1 MVEEVGYKQWSLSLL
16 LMMMLFKNS
25 MRLTTESCGSTQLL
39 EFTAPKVVRTCVGG
53 SRYPGAGAIAAECER
68 EREHPAPGSLDLHPL
83 RSATAIEHKAALA
96 SLFSSLSRLLR
107 SFIRS
112 FALALVLLRS
122 RTVRL
127 AVPWICW
134 TFQPTLLAVLVK
146 ASCEWSSVFR
156 ARWFCSIIERDVAS
170 GRSGRAPQPHSDRVV
185 G

>member
-1 MVEEVGYKQWSLSLL
+1 M
-16 LMMMLFKNS
+16 
-25 MRLTTESCGSTQLL
+25 
-39 EFTAPKVVRTCVGG
+39 APKTEALIGRVV
-53 SRYPGAGAIAAECER
+53 ER
-68 EREHPAPGSLDLHPL
+68 HVLCIVQQVVLA
-83 RSATAIEHKAALA
+83 ATAIEHKAALA
-96 SLFSSLSRLLR
+96 SLFSSLSRLLH

-112 FALALVLLRS
+112 FALALVLFHS